1 MRFFT
6 KEVKI
11 GLASILALFC
21 LIYGINYLKGVD
33 MFKPSSYMYVA
44 FKDVNGLAKSSP
56 VFADGFKVGIVREI
70 NYDYKKPEN
79 VIVEVEFDTDLR
91 VPKGSQ
97 GELVPE
103 LMGGVKMNLLLANN
117 PRESYAVGDTIP
129 GSLQEGIMGEVSKM
143 MPDVAE
149 LLPKLDSILGSINTL
164 LNEPALAETL
174 NSVNQSSKNLEVATT
189 ALSQLMSNDIPQL
202 TQKMNTIGDNFVQ
215 VSESLAQIEFSE
227 TQSKIDDA
235 ISNINLLTQKLNR
248 KDNTL
253 GLFLN
258 DSTLYKRLTETG
270 EHAAK
275 LLEDIKENPKRY
287 VHFSVFGKKKK

>member
-21 LIYGINYLKGVD
+21 LIYGIDYLKGVD

-129 GSLQEGIMGEVSKM
+129 GSLQEGIMGKVSKM